1 MNKAMATV
9 TRISLLVIS
18 LALSACGGSGN
29 GGGNQPPPPDVTAP
43 TVSTVTVP
51 AGSTVNRVVTLSATA
66 SDTGGV
72 ADVRFLVDG
81 TVVGNDTTSPYSFD
95 WDTSTVADGDH
106 QVLAEA
112 QDAAGNVAQ
121 SAEVTVTV
129 ANVVQFSVALSGEQ
143 EVPAVDSAGTA
154 QADITANVVT
164 GEVTGTLTISGIT
177 ATDAHIHD
185 NFAGANG
192 GVLIAL
198 DQDAGDP
205 NLFTV
210 PAAATLDAAGIDRL
224 LAGALY
230 VNAHTAA
237 VPSGEIRGQIL
248 PEDFLLRFAA
258 LEGFASVPSVD
269 SRASGRAAITLNEVT
284 GALVVQAYTTGL
296 DDATQAHV
304 HEAYAGN
311 TGPVLVAL
319 IQDATDPGRWAVE
332 DGVLNASG
340 LDAFAAGRL
349 YVNVHSPANQ
359 AGEVRGQILP
369 DGIDVIFADMSGG
382 QEVPAVDTNAK
393 GLAALTLD
401 EAASVVTI
409 HANTTGLADA
419 SDSHLHNA
427 FGGDNG
433 GVEIG
438 LTQDGTN
445 PEHWFA
451 EEQSLDA
458 AQLAALL
465 AGSTYVNVHSPDHPG
480 GEIRGQV
487 IPDGILFAYG
497 TLEGAQEVPPVA
509 SLAGGT
515 FAVTVDPAALTLVA
529 NANTTGA
536 DDATAAHLH
545 EAYAG
550 TSGPV
555 AIGLVQD
562 ATDVSRWSADNVSI
576 GAGELDALSAGR
588 LYVNVHTPANPPGEV
603 RGQVAPA
610 PIEVLFT
617 ALDGGQEVPPV
628 VSAATATAASTVN
641 RDTGLITLHLRET
654 GADDAIG
661 AHIHGA
667 YAGQNGGVVVGLT
680 QDAGDVTLW
689 SAVEAQLDEAGLADY
704 LAGRFYVNLHT
715 PANQPGEV
723 RGQIAPRDVQVV
735 FGDMTGDQVV
745 PAVATAASGNVATT
759 TNLRTRNFVAFVN
772 TIGADD
778 ATSAGVHAGNTDENG
793 AEILPLQQTP
803 GVLSQW
809 SAMTDPI
816 DAANFSEYRAGRLY
830 AQVATPAQING
841 ELRGRIDPPGAAEFD
856 NQAPAVTLNSPGDP
870 VEGTVSLTA
879 TASDDRGVSE
889 VRFFVD
895 GALIGSDTTDPYSFD
910 WDTTTVANGQ
920 VTLTAEAEDAAG
932 NIGTSANVVTTVN
945 NPAAVTLAEIQ
956 ASVFGPRCSGCHS
969 GPTSG
974 NLPSGMDLSSAN
986 NSHAALVNQP
996 SLQQQGALDRVE
1008 PGDPD
1013 NSYLIRKLEGGPNI
1027 SGGRMPQG
1035 GPFLD
1040 QATVDTIR
1048 QWISDGAPNN

>member
-1 MNKAMATV
+1 MNKAAAV
-9 TRISLLVIS
+9 VSRISFLVIT
-18 LALSACGGSGN
+18 LALGACGGSGG
-29 GGGNQPPPPDVTAP
+29 GGGNQQPPPDVTAP
-43 TVSTVTVP
+43 TVSAVSVP
-51 AGSTVNRVVTLSATA
+51 AGATLGRVVTLTATA
-66 SDTGGV
+66 TDTGGV
-72 ADVRFLVDG
+72 ADVRFFVDG
-81 TVVGNDTTSPYSFD
+81 TLVGNDTAAPYTFD
-95 WDTSTVADGDH
+95 WDTSTVTDGDH
-106 QVLAEA
+106 TLRAEA
-112 QDAAGNVAQ
+112 QDTAGNIAQ

-129 ANVVQFSVALSGEQ
+129 ANVVQFTVELSGQQ

-154 QADITANVVT
+154 QADFTVNLVT
-164 GEVTGTLTISGIT
+164 GEVTGNLTISGIA

-230 VNAHTAA
+230 VNVHSAA
-237 VPSGEIRGQIL
+237 FPPGELRGQIL
-248 PEDFLLRFAA
+248 SGDFVLRFAA

-269 SRASGRAAITLNEVT
+269 SRASGRAAITLNQAT
-284 GALVVQAYTTGL
+284 GTLVVQAYTTGL

-319 IQDATDPGRWAVE
+319 NQDAVDPGRWFVE
-332 DGVLNASG
+332 DGALNASG

-349 YVNVHSPANQ
+349 YVNVHSPANP
-359 AGEVRGQILP
+359 AGELRGQVLP
-369 DGIDVIFADMSGG
+369 AGVDVIFAELSGE
-382 QEVPAVDTNAK
+382 QEVPAVDTNAS
-393 GLAALTLD
+393 GLAAITLD
-401 EAASVVTI
+401 EAASIVTI
-409 HANTTGLADA
+409 HANTTDLADA
-419 SDSHLHNA
+419 TAAHLHNA

-445 PEHWFA
+445 LEHWFA
-451 EEQSLDA
+451 EDQSLDA

-465 AGSTYVNVHSPDHPG
+465 AGSTYVNVHSPDNPG
-480 GEIRGQV
+480 GEVRGQV
-487 IPDGILFAYG
+487 IAGGILFAYG
-497 TLEGAQEVPPVA
+497 KLEGSQEIPAVA

-529 NANTTGA
+529 HANTTGA

-545 EAYAG
+545 DAYAG

-555 AIGLVQD
+555 AIGLLQD
-562 ATDVSRWSADNVSI
+562 ATDISRWSADNVSI
-576 GAGELDALSAGR
+576 GAGMLDAFRAGR
-588 LYVNVHTPANPPGEV
+588 FYVNVHTPANPPGEV

-617 ALDGGQEVPPV
+617 SLNGDEEVPSV
-628 VSAATATAASTVN
+628 ASAASGKAASTVN
-641 RDTGLITLHLRET
+641 RETGLLTLHLREA
-654 GADDAIG
+654 GADDATG
-661 AHIHGA
+661 AHIHGG

-680 QDAGDVTLW
+680 QDAGDITLW
-689 SAVEAQLDEAGLADY
+689 SAVEAQLDDVGLADY

-715 PANQPGEV
+715 PANAPGEV
-723 RGQIAPRDVQVV
+723 RGQITPRDIQVV
-735 FGDMTGDQVV
+735 IGDLSGDQVV
-745 PAVATAASGNVATT
+745 PPVVTAASGKVATT
-759 TNLRTRNFVAFVN
+759 TDLRTRNFVAFVN
-772 TIGADD
+772 TLGADD
-778 ATSAGVHAGNTDENG
+778 ATSAGVHAGGGAENG

-803 GVLSQW
+803 GTLSQW
-809 SAMTDPI
+809 SAMTDPL
-816 DAANFSEYRAGRLY
+816 DAANFSDYRAGRLY
-830 AQVATPAQING
+830 AQVATPAQPNG
-841 ELRGRIDPPGAAEFD
+841 ELRGRIDPPNAAEFD
-856 NQAPAVTLNSPGDP
+856 NQAPTVSLNSPGDP
-870 VEGTVSLTA
+870 VDGTVSLTA
-879 TASDDRGVSE
+879 TASDDRSVAE

-895 GALIGSDTTDPYSFD
+895 GALIGSDTTDPYSVD
-910 WDTTTVANGQ
+910 WDTSTAANGQ

-932 NIGTSANVVTTVN
+932 NVATSSNIVVTVN
-945 NPAAVTLAEIQ
+945 NPVPVSLADIQ
-956 ASVFGPRCSGCHS
+956 ATVFGPMCSGCHS

-974 NLPSGMDLSSAN
+974 NLPSGMNMSTAN
-986 NSHAALVNQP
+986 DSHAALVNQP
-996 SLQQQGALDRVE
+996 SLQQGALDRVE

-1013 NSYLIRKLEGGPNI
+1013 ASYLIRKLEGGPGI
-1027 SGGRMPQG
+1027 TGGRMPQG